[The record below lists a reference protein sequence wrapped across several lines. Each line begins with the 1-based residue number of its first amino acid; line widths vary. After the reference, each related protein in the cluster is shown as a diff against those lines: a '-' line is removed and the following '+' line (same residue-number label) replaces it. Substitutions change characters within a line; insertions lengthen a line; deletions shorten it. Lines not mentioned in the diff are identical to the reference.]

1 MIFDNPIF
9 KTWYTDTM
17 EICRVVPVMKGNV
30 TAQERKKIT
39 ETPVPCRVYNAKRN
53 GPGMTDRAAR
63 VHSEER
69 LACDLGVDIRA
80 GDELL
85 VVRGGALGQT
95 GRPRRYFAGEPQDYY
110 DPVGGTMS
118 GLQHK
123 EVGLLMDEIVG

>member
-1 MIFDNPIF
+1 
-9 KTWYTDTM
+9 
-17 EICRVVPVMKGNV
+17 
-30 TAQERKKIT
+30 
-39 ETPVPCRVYNAKRN
+39 
-53 GPGMTDRAAR
+53 MTDRAAR